1 MLDPAL
7 AYAFNN
13 RGWALCGLGRY
24 REALDDIDK
33 AIDLEPNEFLS
44 FSYVNRGWA
53 YYGLGEYDDALDD
66 YEKSCEMGNQFGC
79 EAYRDLK
86 AKIDELD

>member
-1 MLDPAL
+1 MGPLRP
-7 AYAFNN
+7 
-13 RGWALCGLGRY
+13 GRAT
-24 REALDDIDK
+24 RTRSTTLDK
-33 AIDLEPNEFLS
+33 AIDMEPNDFLS

-66 YEKSCEMGNQFGC
+66 YEKACEMGNQFGC